1 MDDLDYTSGI
11 GAFNAILRRVAATC
25 WAGCHFREMKRLH
38 HLGMVSEAR
47 FAIVISNEAGN
58 VKMKLAVQSGWLDVA
73 GDVAG
78 FAGVGDYNF
87 VTVIEQELRS

>member
-1 MDDLDYTSGI
+1 
-11 GAFNAILRRVAATC
+11 
-25 WAGCHFREMKRLH
+25 
-38 HLGMVSEAR
+38 MVSEAR